1 MVSGLNV
8 ELGAD
13 VEICKR
19 GALLHDIGKAVDFE
33 RDGTHASI
41 GAEIARKLGER
52 KEVVNAVAA
61 HHEDVEMETVEA
73 VIVQVA
79 DALSAA
85 RPGARRETI
94 DTYVKRL
101 EKLES
106 LAESFNGVEK
116 CFAIQAAANADHG
129 PARRDRRPG
138 RGQTG
143 LRNLQ
148 ENRRGI
154 GIPRP
159 HQGDH
164 HPGNPFGR
172 LCPVT

>member
-1 MVSGLNV
+1 
-8 ELGAD
+8 
-13 VEICKR
+13 
-19 GALLHDIGKAVDFE
+19 
-33 RDGTHASI
+33 I

-52 KEVVNAVAA
+52 KEVVNAIAA

-106 LAESFNGVEK
+106 LAASFNGVEK
-116 CFAIQAAANADHG
+116 CFAIQAGREVRIMAQPDEIDDQGAVKLAYEISKKIEEELEYPGHIKVTIIRETRSVAY
-129 PARRDRRPG
+129 AR
-138 RGQTG
+138 
-143 LRNLQ
+143 
-148 ENRRGI
+148 
-154 GIPRP
+154 
-159 HQGDH
+159 
-164 HPGNPFGR
+164 
-172 LCPVT
+172 